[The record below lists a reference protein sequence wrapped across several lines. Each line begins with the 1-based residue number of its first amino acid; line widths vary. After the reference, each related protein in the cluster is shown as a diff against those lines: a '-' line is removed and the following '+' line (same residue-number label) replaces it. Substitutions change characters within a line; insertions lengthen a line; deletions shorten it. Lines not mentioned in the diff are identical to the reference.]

1 MIQVRLAATLRDW
14 TGGPAEF
21 EFDAD
26 SLGAIM
32 NHIRRDN
39 PAVYSAIFDE
49 TERLRRHVNV
59 FINNV
64 PVTSREL
71 RRMNQKLHHGD
82 TLFVFPAVS
91 GG

>member
-21 EFDAD
+21 ELEPD
-26 SLGAIM
+26 SLNAIM
-32 NHIRRDN
+32 SHIRGTN

-49 TERLRRHVNV
+49 TGRLRRHVNV

-71 RRMNQKLHHGD
+71 GGMNQKLQRGD